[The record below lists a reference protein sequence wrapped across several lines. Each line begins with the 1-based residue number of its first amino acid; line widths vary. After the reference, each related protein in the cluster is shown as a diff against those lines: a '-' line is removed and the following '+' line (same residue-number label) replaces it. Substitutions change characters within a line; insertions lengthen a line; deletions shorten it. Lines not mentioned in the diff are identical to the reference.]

1 VPSFT
6 PDVVRSLPAA
16 DTTSRLAAFDRFAAT
31 PLPTPESE
39 LWRYSRITELN
50 LDAYRLGA
58 LSTTIVGADA
68 VRTDDPVAA
77 ALDDELAELDLF
89 AELNRALM
97 TPIHLRVPGGRVLA
111 EPIVITHTLTGD
123 GTACF
128 PRLVIDAGED
138 SEITVIERFVSD
150 EAVTG
155 LILPVLRVHAGQ
167 AARVKYLSVNELGS
181 QVWQI
186 ANQQATGERDSST
199 LLSTVALG
207 GDYARVRTHARL
219 VGQGGSTRQV
229 ALYFADG
236 TQTHDFRTT
245 QEHIAPKTSADLL
258 FKGAVNDS
266 ARSVYTGLIKIGPD
280 ARGTQ
285 AFQTNRNLTLSDGAW
300 AESVPNLEIETNDV
314 KCSHAS
320 TVGPIDEEQ
329 RFYLESRGIQP
340 DIAERLVVLGFF
352 DEVLAQLPVGALATE
367 LRQRISDK
375 LHQAIT
381 TGRGVPA

>member
-1 VPSFT
+1 MPSFT
-6 PDVVRSLPAA
+6 PEAVRSLHAA
-16 DTTSRLAAFDRFAAT
+16 DTDLRLAALQRFTSA
-31 PLPTPESE
+31 PMPSPEEE
-39 LWRYSRITELN
+39 LWRYSRIAELS
-50 LDAYRLGA
+50 LDRFSPGSLTTTVTGAEAVLG
-58 LSTTIVGADA
+58 SDV
-68 VRTDDPVAA
+68 
-77 ALDDELAELDLF
+77 LDDETELDLF
-89 AELNRALM
+89 GDLNRAFM
-97 TPIHLRVPGGRVLA
+97 SAIVLRVPRGKVLDA
-111 EPIVITHTLTGD
+111 PVVITHTLAVD
-123 GTACF
+123 AVACF

-150 EAVTG
+150 ESVSG
-155 LILPVLRVHAGQ
+155 LIAPVLRVRAAQ
-167 AARVKYLSVNELGS
+167 AARVTYLSVNELGS
-181 QVWQI
+181 RVWQI
-186 ANQQATGERDSST
+186 ANQQAEGMRDSTT

-219 VGQGGSTRQV
+219 TGQGGSTRQV

-245 QEHIAPKTSADLL
+245 QEHIAPKTSSDLL

-266 ARSVYTGLIKIGPD
+266 SRSVYTGLIKIGPE
-280 ARGTQ
+280 ARGTV

-352 DEVLAQLPVGALATE
+352 DEVLAQLPVGGLADE
-367 LRQRISDK
+367 LRERISAK
-375 LHQAIT
+375 LHTAV
-381 TGRGVPA
+381 VPEKVTA